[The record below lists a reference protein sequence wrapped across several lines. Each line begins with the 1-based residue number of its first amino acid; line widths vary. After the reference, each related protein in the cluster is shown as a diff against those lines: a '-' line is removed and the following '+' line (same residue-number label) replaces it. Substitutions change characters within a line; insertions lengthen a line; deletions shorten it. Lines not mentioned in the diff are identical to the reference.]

1 MTRGQALEVRR
12 DDFTAVRIA
21 DNDVPSPGAGEVVF
35 EVLRFGFSANN
46 VTYGRLGEALG
57 YWRLF
62 PAADGWGRLPVWGYL
77 RVAASATPEIAEGR
91 LAYGLCPMSTHV
103 VLTPDRVTSAGFVDA
118 GPHRAGLS
126 PTYNA
131 YSWLDTDPA
140 HVRALADHL
149 LVLRPVFWLS
159 FLVDDYLARL
169 GYLADSAVHVLVTSG
184 SSRAAIGLTHLLSRR
199 GVPTIGLTAVARCAA
214 LEELGSYTEV
224 YSYEDLI
231 LRPVR
236 TVLVDLAGGSTLR
249 DRVAAQLG
257 SALVHTAVAGFTHGS
272 GLPSA
277 ATAFLFVPDLIVERA
292 RAEGWHELNARYV
305 VQLRGFA
312 ESSTAWLTISHSQGP
327 AEVEAAYRRV
337 LDNRGAA
344 TDAHVLTLAE
354 FR

>member
-12 DDFTAVRIA
+12 NDLTAVRIA
-21 DNDVPSPGAGEVVF
+21 DNDVPSPGPGEVVF

-46 VTYGRLGEALG
+46 ITYGRLGEALG

-77 RVAASATPEIAEGR
+77 RVAASGTPDIAEGR
-91 LAYGLCPMSTHV
+91 LAYGLCPMSTQV
-103 VLTPDRVTSAGFVDA
+103 ELTPDRATSAGFVDA
-118 GPHRAGLS
+118 APHRGRVA

-140 HVRALADHL
+140 HVTALADHL

-159 FLVDDYLARL
+159 FLVDDYLARC
-169 GYLADSAVHVLVTSG
+169 GYLTDSAVHVLVTSG

-199 GVPTIGLTAVARCAA
+199 GVPTIGLTAEERCAA

-224 YSYEDLI
+224 YSYEGLVP
-231 LRPVR
+231 RPAR
-236 TVLVDLAGGSTLR
+236 AVLVDLAGGSALR
-249 DRVAAQLG
+249 DRIAAQLG

-277 ATAFLFVPDLIVERA
+277 TSAFLFVPDLIVERA
-292 RAEGWHELNARYV
+292 RAEGWHELNARYSM
-305 VQLRGFA
+305 QLRRFA
-312 ESSTAWLTISHSQGP
+312 ESSTAWLTISHAQGP
-327 AEVEAAYRRV
+327 AAVEAAYRRV

-344 TDAHVLTLAE
+344 TDAPVLTLAGI
-354 FR
+354 R